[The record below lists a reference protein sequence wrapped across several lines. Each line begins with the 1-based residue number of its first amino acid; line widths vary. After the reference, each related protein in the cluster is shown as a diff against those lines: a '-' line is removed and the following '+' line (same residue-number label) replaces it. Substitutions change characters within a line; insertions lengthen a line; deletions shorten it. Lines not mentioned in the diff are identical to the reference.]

1 VASAKTPHDGI
12 PARYRWMDGL
22 LLRSGAVRESSR
34 DGIHTYVLGAEL
46 AAFLK
51 RPRVLI
57 TFRRGGGDQDGVELA
72 IPGSWFHDQILRFA
86 RERGRV
92 AEGYLPGQDDLDRTA
107 LLRSRRRGFE
117 KLLELQERRYGT
129 LLVFTFRLSFYSE
142 PAEEQLRH
150 VTFDCERGRVI
161 KRPIGKKLF
170 EAQPAPENGLVEET
184 ARVDIKKG
192 FAAAWE
198 SIQDDV
204 ETRVR
209 EIAEK
214 GRPAY
219 EKKVQIVEKYY
230 RQLLAEEKRLLK
242 TRATK
247 RGQEESRGKI
257 DLLKLEWERRVK
269 EETLRLEPQVVANL
283 SAVARIRVPL
293 ERWTCRLDGGSP
305 PRDRDIWV
313 DLARSEAWDAPGAG
327 NGSR

>member
-1 VASAKTPHDGI
+1 VARAKPAHDGI

-22 LLRSGAVRESSR
+22 LVRSGAVRESSG

-57 TFRRGGGDQDGVELA
+57 TFRQGAADREGVELA
-72 IPGSWFHDQILRFA
+72 IPGSWFHDQLLRFA
-86 RERGRV
+86 RERGKV
-92 AEGYLPGQDDLDRTA
+92 AEGYLPGQDGLDRAA

-117 KLLELQERRYGT
+117 KLLELQEQRYGT

-150 VTFDCERGRVI
+150 VTYDAERGRVI
-161 KRPIGKKLF
+161 KRPIGKRLF
-170 EAQPAPENGLVEET
+170 EARSVPEDEVFGEPS
-184 ARVDIKKG
+184 RVDVKKG

-204 ETRVR
+204 EARVR
-209 EIAEK
+209 EIAET

-219 EKKVQIVEKYY
+219 EKKVAVVEKYY

-269 EETLRLEPQVVANL
+269 EETLRLEPQVVATL
-283 SAVARIRVPL
+283 SAVARLWVPL
-293 ERWTCRLDGGSP
+293 ERWTCRLNGGAP

-313 DLARSEAWDAPGAG
+313 DLARAEAWDAPGAG
-327 NGSR
+327 NGTR